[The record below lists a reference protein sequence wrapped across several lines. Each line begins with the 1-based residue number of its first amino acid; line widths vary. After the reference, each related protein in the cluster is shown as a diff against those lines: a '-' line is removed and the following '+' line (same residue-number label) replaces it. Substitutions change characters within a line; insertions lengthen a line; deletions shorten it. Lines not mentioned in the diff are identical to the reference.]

1 MKDKELGKLH
11 ELETNDRQ
19 CVKIEENLYEKAE
32 QASKRV
38 VRDKFRLSR
47 LLGQNWLMDKFNII
61 LTK

>member
-38 VRDKFRLSR
+38 VLDKFRLSR
-47 LLGQNWLMDKFNII
+47 LLWKN
-61 LTK
+61 